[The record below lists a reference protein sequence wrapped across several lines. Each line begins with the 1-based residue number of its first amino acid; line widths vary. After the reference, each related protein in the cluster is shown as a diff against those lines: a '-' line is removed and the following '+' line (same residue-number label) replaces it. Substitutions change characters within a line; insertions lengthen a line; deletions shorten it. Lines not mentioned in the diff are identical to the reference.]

1 MDPVA
6 KSSAGFEYWTKIYS
20 FVNETAKGNGTMP
33 DTETF
38 MVKTYCVPNKA
49 VAKAAS
55 HEVIESDLALSHEFQ
70 ILGKTQYDRF

>member
-1 MDPVA
+1 MDPVT

-38 MVKTYCVPNKA
+38 MVKTYCELNKA
-49 VAKAAS
+49 AAKAPPYKF
-55 HEVIESDLALSHEFQ
+55 IESDLAVSHKYQ
-70 ILGKTQYDRF
+70 ITENAVRPL